1 MNFGKIDQWILFG
14 GGQLLSG
21 LSLKL
26 KEQRFKVF
34 VVTSDRHSSEFISI
48 SDKITLRDF
57 LIGNDMDFLVSDDV
71 NNDSDVISRIT
82 KNTLG
87 VSMGAAWIFKADFIN
102 IFEGKLLN
110 IHGTKLPQDRG
121 AGGFSWR
128 ILRNERLGISLIH
141 QVDQG
146 VDTGDIIKY
155 DEYFYPHSCR
165 LPIDYENYYVF
176 KNLELL
182 DKFID
187 DIKKCAE
194 FEAIKQQE
202 YFSTYWPRLD
212 TDKHGF
218 VDWNWR
224 VKDIEQF
231 ICAFD
236 DPYKGAST
244 FLNGLKV
251 RLKGCFSVINDG
263 TFHPF
268 QKGFVYKISGSSIF
282 VAAGDGS
289 LIIQSVKDDNDND
302 IFNNVKIG
310 DRFYTPVKYLEDARQ
325 FRAVYSP
332 VGLKK

>member
-14 GGQLLSG
+14 GGQLLAG

-26 KEQRFKVF
+26 KELRLHIF
-34 VVTSDRHSSEFISI
+34 VVTSDRHASEFISL
-48 SDKITLRDF
+48 SEKITLRDF

>member
-14 GGQLLSG
+14 GGQLLTR

-48 SDKITLRDF
+48 SEKITLRDF
-57 LIGNDMDFLVSDDV
+57 LIGNDIDFLVSEDV
-71 NNDSDVISRIT
+71 NSDSDVVKRIT
-82 KNTLG
+82 ENTLG
-87 VSMGAAWIFKADFIN
+87 VSMGAAWIFKPDFIN

-121 AGGFSWR
+121 AGSFSWM
-128 ILRNERLGISLIH
+128 IIRNEHLGFCLIH
-141 QVDQG
+141 QVDQE

-165 LPIDYENYYVF
+165 LPIDYKNYYVE
-176 KNLELL
+176 KNLEFL
-182 DKFID
+182 DNFID
-187 DIKKCAE
+187 DIKKCVE
-194 FEAIKQQE
+194 FEAVKQQE

-212 TDKHGF
+212 TDRHGF
-218 VDWNWR
+218 VDWSWR

-231 ICAFD
+231 VCAFD

-244 FLNGLKV
+244 FLNGLRV
-251 RLKGCFSVINDG
+251 RLKGCFSVTNDG

-268 QKGFVYKISGSSIF
+268 QKGFVYRISGSSIF
-282 VAAGDGS
+282 VAADEGS
-289 LIIQSVKDDNDND
+289 LIIQSVKDENDNS
-302 IFNNVKIG
+302 IFDNVKIG

-325 FRAVYSP
+325 FRAVYTP
-332 VGLKK
+332 AGLKK